1 MLWGFDAVS
10 DSTFPKIDVEA
21 YRIKTGCMPNEDGN
35 PKYLYYEICLPNMS
49 YGNPDPERDLS
60 IRKYSKSMVTIFSRI
75 RLNR

>member
-10 DSTFPKIDVEA
+10 DPTFPKFDVEA
-21 YRIKTGCMPNEDGN
+21 YRITGCMPNEDGN

-49 YGNPDPERDLS
+49 YGNADPERDLS
-60 IRKYSKSMVTIFSRI
+60 IRKYSKSMVTIYSRI